1 MIKTFHDQN
10 QAQTGQT
17 HSGQASRAG
26 ETPSPV
32 PAPLFAGA
40 VTHQAD
46 PVLAA
51 RLLALGELSLQP
63 TSPAR
68 VALLLTQLPQMDA
81 AAAMQLGQAPA
92 ELLNRLID
100 DASHV
105 MLHPTLQEIRQLLD
119 RILATLAA
127 FSAPYQRQ
135 TGWMNRLF
143 GGASSTNLTQ
153 EHYLHTRI
161 ALTRLLEGLRP
172 HLARLPALRDR
183 LIDLKEAS
191 ARTRPQFDEVIAA
204 ILIYLDDH
212 PDHAIQGMSESI
224 SARLSRRLGT
234 LRTLADSSVLQVRQI
249 DVSIE
254 QLHQLQERLN
264 DVQQVIY
271 PLWQQQCMA
280 LLSGQQQHQAL
291 DGLMQ
296 VQQQFMDSLSQ
307 SAGQLTPSTR

>member
-10 QAQTGQT
+10 RPQPAADAVATG
-17 HSGQASRAG
+17 
-26 ETPSPV
+26 V
-32 PAPLFAGA
+32 PAPLFTGA
-40 VTHQAD
+40 VTHQVD

-51 RLLALGELSLQP
+51 RLDAVGGLSLLP

-68 VALLLTQLPQMDA
+68 IALLLTQLPNMDA
-81 AAAMQLGQAPA
+81 SAALQLGQAPA

-100 DASHV
+100 DASHL

-127 FSAPYQRQ
+127 FSAPYQRK
-135 TGWMNRLF
+135 TGWLNRLL
-143 GGASSTNLTQ
+143 GQDAPAVLTQ
-153 EHYLHTRI
+153 EQYLNTRI

-172 HLARLPALRDR
+172 HLARLPTLRQR
-183 LIDLKEAS
+183 LVDLKDAS
-191 ARTRPQFDEVIAA
+191 GRTRHQFDEIIAA
-204 ILIYLDDH
+204 ILIHLEDH
-212 PDHAIQGMSESI
+212 PDTASNAMTESI
-224 SARLSRRLGT
+224 SARLSRRLVT
-234 LRTLADSSVLQVRQI
+234 LRTLADSSSLQVRQLE
-249 DVSIE
+249 VSIE

-280 LLSGQQQHQAL
+280 VLSGQQQQHAL
-291 DGLMQ
+291 DGFMQ

-307 SAGQLTPSTR
+307 SANQLRGSSTPP